1 MGVAQ
6 QQEIL
11 CAEEHQHQYMVVCSL
26 YHVYVLARLE
36 GREREDTVFWH
47 YFVLFLKSLLNARAK
62 AGMDI
67 NISLRNGMF
76 ASRDTCHAF
85 GLHQEFECQMPVDV
99 CGPTEGV

>member
-1 MGVAQ
+1 M
-6 QQEIL
+6 
-11 CAEEHQHQYMVVCSL
+11 

-47 YFVLFLKSLLNARAK
+47 YFVLFLKSLLNARAN

-76 ASRDTCHAF
+76 ASRDAMHSVFTRNLSVRCRWMCVVLLKESDIEAF
-85 GLHQEFECQMPVDV
+85 LAHW
-99 CGPTEGV
+99 